1 MAYVYNK
8 VNWEDLPSTNTPRN
22 ATNLGNMDTGIK
34 ENNNM
39 LNGTKPMGS
48 IVVDDVKCKNM
59 LNYDLFLLGNI
70 SNTGEYQYNTINFV
84 SDYIEVQP
92 NTKYIASANAPQ
104 KFFQITEFDS
114 SKTFIQK
121 KSISDVSLNPITT
134 TSNTKYI
141 RVSYNKDNITTMSKQ
156 YLEEVEAQLELG
168 EVRTSYTPYKDF
180 ENEEVYSTNEI
191 VIGRW
196 IDGKPLYR
204 KTYQTTN
211 IASTN
216 TNIVDITNLNI
227 DTPVRLY
234 GMIISSTGNKFIIP
248 SYDSSATYN
257 IILANLTSIRG
268 RAVLGDGG
276 SIVNAYI
283 TIEYTK
289 TTSGTRML
297 NVVNEE
303 EEDR

>member
-1 MAYVYNK
+1 MAYVK
-8 VNWEDLPSTNTPRN
+8 TDWENLPSTDTPITET
-22 ATNLGNMDTGIK
+22 ALDNMENGI
-34 ENNNM
+34 EYNDQR

-92 NTKYIASANAPQ
+92 NTKYIASANASQ

-121 KSISDVSLNPITT
+121 ISISDVSLNPITT

-168 EVRTSYTPYKDF
+168 EVRTSYTTYKAF
-180 ENEEVYSTNEI
+180 ENDEVYSENE
-191 VIGRW
+191 VKIGTW

-204 KTYQTTN
+204 KVFT
-211 IASTN
+211 
-216 TNIVDITNLNI
+216 ITNLTSSNTNLVDVSGLSI
-227 DTPVRLY
+227 DFAKISGT
-234 GMIISSTGNKFIIP
+234 IITSTGAKFPINL
-248 SYDSSATYN
+248 YDSASNYSV
-257 IILANLTSIRG
+257 IILSDAGYIRG
-268 RAVLGDGG
+268 RAAIG
-276 SIVNAYI
+276 SGTLSECVVIL
-283 TIEYTK
+283 EYTK
-289 TTSGTRML
+289 TT
-297 NVVNEE
+297 
-303 EEDR
+303 D